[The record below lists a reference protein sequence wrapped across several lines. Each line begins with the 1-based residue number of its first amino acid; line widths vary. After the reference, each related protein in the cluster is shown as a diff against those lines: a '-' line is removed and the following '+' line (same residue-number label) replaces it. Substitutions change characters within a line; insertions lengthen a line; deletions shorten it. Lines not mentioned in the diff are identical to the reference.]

1 MTEDLNTR
9 LEHAAKGITPQTC
22 PDERRRY
29 LGSLRERVLVRMTV
43 KETDNPDLD
52 ALFLD
57 HLNDFKNYT
66 ILINGKMPQNKFI
79 SKLMSLCSQKDIK
92 FTLINDETAKNEPDS
107 TGVLGVKKTAI
118 YHYRKDINQV
128 YAPEV
133 PHEQLSKPK
142 KENFWDKL
150 FRKKDYLCNLLLIVC
165 AQKT

>member
-107 TGVLGVKKTAI
+107 TGVLVVSKTAI
-118 YHYRKDINQV
+118 N
-128 YAPEV
+128 
-133 PHEQLSKPK
+133 HERIYQ
-142 KENFWDKL
+142 
-150 FRKKDYLCNLLLIVC
+150 
-165 AQKT
+165 

>member
-92 FTLINDETAKNEPDS
+92 FTLINDETAKNELDS
-107 TGVLGVKKTAI
+107 TGVLVVPKTAI
-118 YHYRKDINQV
+118 NHYRIDINQV

-133 PHEQLSKPK
+133 PHERLSKPK

-150 FRKKDYLCNLLLIVC
+150 FRKKD
-165 AQKT
+165 

>member
-1 MTEDLNTR
+1 
-9 LEHAAKGITPQTC
+9 
-22 PDERRRY
+22 
-29 LGSLRERVLVRMTV
+29 MTV
-43 KETDNPDLD
+43 KETNNPDLD

-107 TGVLGVKKTAI
+107 TGVLVVSKTAI
-118 YHYRKDINQV
+118 NHYRIDINQV

-150 FRKKDYLCNLLLIVC
+150 FRKKD
-165 AQKT
+165 

>member
-92 FTLINDETAKNEPDS
+92 FTLINDETAKNELDS
-107 TGVLGVKKTAI
+107 TGVLV
-118 YHYRKDINQV
+118 V
-128 YAPEV
+128 
-133 PHEQLSKPK
+133 SK
-142 KENFWDKL
+142 
-150 FRKKDYLCNLLLIVC
+150 LLLIIIELTSTKYML
-165 AQKT
+165 QKCHMNNYQNQKRKFLGQII

>member
-22 PDERRRY
+22 PEERRRY

-43 KETDNPDLD
+43 KETNNQELD
-52 ALFLD
+52 TLFLD

-92 FTLINDETAKNEPDS
+92 FTLINDETAKNEPEI
-107 TGVLGVKKTAI
+107 GRAHV
-118 YHYRKDINQV
+118 
-128 YAPEV
+128 
-133 PHEQLSKPK
+133 
-142 KENFWDKL
+142 
-150 FRKKDYLCNLLLIVC
+150 
-165 AQKT
+165 

>member
-43 KETDNPDLD
+43 QETNNPELD
-52 ALFLD
+52 TLFLD
-57 HLNDFKNYT
+57 HLKDFKDYT

-79 SKLMSLCSQKDIK
+79 SKVMSLCSQEGIK
-92 FTLINDETAKNEPDS
+92 FTLINDDTAKDEPDA
-107 TGVLGVKKTAI
+107 TGILVVSKTAI
-118 YHYRKDINQV
+118 NRYRIDIRQV

-142 KENFWDKL
+142 KETFWDKL
-150 FRKKDYLCNLLLIVC
+150 FRKKD
-165 AQKT
+165 

>member
-43 KETDNPDLD
+43 KETDNRALD
-52 ALFLD
+52 
-57 HLNDFKNYT
+57 YT

-107 TGVLGVKKTAI
+107 TGVLVVSKTAI
-118 YHYRKDINQV
+118 NHYRIDINQV

-150 FRKKDYLCNLLLIVC
+150 FRKKD
-165 AQKT
+165 

>member
-57 HLNDFKNYT
+57 HLNLQSYFFFLFIIKYY
-66 ILINGKMPQNKFI
+66 ILSVASGKEENKKVFPKEERLFVMKQKILKLLVVPFNDKSFI
-79 SKLMSLCSQKDIK
+79 
-92 FTLINDETAKNEPDS
+92 
-107 TGVLGVKKTAI
+107 
-118 YHYRKDINQV
+118 
-128 YAPEV
+128 
-133 PHEQLSKPK
+133 
-142 KENFWDKL
+142 NFW
-150 FRKKDYLCNLLLIVC
+150 FHFVTFW
-165 AQKT
+165 KTY